1 MTCTRHKYTKFGW
14 HHDRRCYVRALAWML
29 YLQATLVIVER
40 LAQVIFHLSAYL
52 LVLLLVVISV
62 IVLNL
67 EGG

>member
-1 MTCTRHKYTKFGW
+1 
-14 HHDRRCYVRALAWML
+14 ML